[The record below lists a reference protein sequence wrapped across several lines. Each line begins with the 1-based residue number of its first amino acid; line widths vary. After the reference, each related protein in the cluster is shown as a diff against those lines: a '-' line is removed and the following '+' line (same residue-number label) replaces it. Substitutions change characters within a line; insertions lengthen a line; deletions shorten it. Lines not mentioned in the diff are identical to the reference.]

1 MNKQE
6 FLNQLRSSLNGL
18 PQGEIEERV
27 IFYSEM
33 IDDRMEEGLSEEE
46 AIRQIGPLDSLVSQA
61 VVDVPLTKYVKE
73 KLTPKRK
80 LSALEIVLLVLGSPI
95 WLSLLV
101 AFFVVIFSVYIALW
115 AIVIVLWSV
124 FGSLAIGAVTGVASG
139 IVYAVCSHVFTG
151 LIVIAGSLICGGI
164 SILLFFGCM
173 GATKG
178 TYVLLKKFLLWI
190 KRHFIKKEEM

>member
-46 AIRQIGPLDSLVSQA
+46 AIRQIGPLDSIVSQA

-139 IVYAVCSHVFTG
+139 IAYAVCSHVFTG